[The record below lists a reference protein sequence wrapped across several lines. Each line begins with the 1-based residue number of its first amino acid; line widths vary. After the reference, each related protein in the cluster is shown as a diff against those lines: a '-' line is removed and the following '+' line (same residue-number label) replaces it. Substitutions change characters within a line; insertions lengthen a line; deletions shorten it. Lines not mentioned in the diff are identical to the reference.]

1 MKKLLLLSITAIGLL
16 LLFGVSC
23 HKDGPTPQQLDQQ
36 HQDSITALFNSSVG
50 YHLWQI
56 NSQTIS
62 PPQNGSNVLAI
73 DSCTKYI
80 TYVFGALQR
89 TPINQEGTMKLDYHG
104 TSCGNGIRPN
114 PSLIFYYLDVNPN
127 TIQFPGDGHDLNH
140 ITYKILKAT
149 PDSLVLQHIS
159 GSSVIVSTYLALK

>member
-1 MKKLLLLSITAIGLL
+1 MKKLLLSITAIGLL

-104 TSCGNGIRPN
+104 SGCNGFKRTAN
-114 PSLIFYYLDVNPN
+114 PPPAFYYLDVNPK
-127 TIQFPGDGHDLNH
+127 TIQFPGDGHDLA
-140 ITYKILKAT
+140 KIKYNILRAT

-159 GSSVIVSTYLALK
+159 GSAVIVSTYLALK